1 MFSATGVI
9 LNSTRQPGPK
19 ASGCSSLGVSFDIE
33 TVDPPADSRADLVC
47 AWRLELNNIAV
58 STVIVQS
65 DSISMFVRIAF
76 SQTGCDDLHIKV
88 NFILLFYLPDN

>member
-1 MFSATGVI
+1 MFSTTGDI

-58 STVIVQS
+58 NPVIVQS
-65 DSISMFVRIAF
+65 GSISMFV
-76 SQTGCDDLHIKV
+76 S
-88 NFILLFYLPDN
+88 LFRKPGLMISI